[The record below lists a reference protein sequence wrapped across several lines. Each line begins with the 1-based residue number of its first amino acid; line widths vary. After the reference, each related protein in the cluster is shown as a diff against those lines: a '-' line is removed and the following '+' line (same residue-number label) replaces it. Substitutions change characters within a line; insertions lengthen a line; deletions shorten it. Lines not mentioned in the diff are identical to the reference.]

1 MPADKRKMWLGDG
14 IQFYEPIAEL
24 GGTFETRL
32 GNFRNFHRI
41 QANGENSQS
50 VSALTESS
58 RKLKRSN
65 NQFQRA
71 C

>member
-32 GNFRNFHRI
+32 GNFHRI